1 MPIEM
6 EDLQDYFSP
15 KQQQQAPAMP
25 SAGSPDL
32 MAALLNFG
40 VGLMQ
45 PTWGNP
51 YVNAIGAAGE
61 GARLSQAQDR
71 LKREQARKDR
81 GLDQKDEDR
90 AQRLAIAERAQ
101 ALREQG
107 LSQKAAMDQAKLE
120 VGMKQLDIKQQS
132 VDIRRDRY
140 ENEQARKSIDSTVK
154 NAVGI
159 NNLYN
164 KEVQAL
170 TIHNTLNPTTK
181 KPIPTIDEWLSKQ
194 NPEVA
199 RVYRGKPATNETLKD
214 DEINP
219 SDAPR
224 NETER
229 VSGTVYKTP
238 RGPLRWIDADGKKGW
253 IAP

>member
-61 GARLSQAQDR
+61 GARLSQQQERLDR
-71 LKREQARKDR
+71 DQARKDR

-90 AQRLAIAERAQ
+90 AQRLAIAERAN
-101 ALREQG
+101 ALKEQG
-107 LSQKAAMDQAKLE
+107 LNQKAANDQARNEVMLGKLE
-120 VGMKQLDIKQQS
+120 GYRTAIENRREKFLLEDERKRLDS
-132 VDIRRDRY
+132 
-140 ENEQARKSIDSTVK
+140 SVK
-154 NAVGI
+154 NWTMVSQQYAKDTQAIAV
-159 NNLYN
+159 
-164 KEVQAL
+164 
-170 TIHNTLNPTTK
+170 HNALNPNAK
-181 KPIPTIDEWLSKQ
+181 KPVPTMDEWLATQSPAIR
-194 NPEVA
+194 NA
-199 RVYRGKPATNETLKD
+199 YRGQPATGEWPKVETPPAAAIEVLRNKPELRD
-214 DEINP
+214 QF
-219 SDAPR
+219 DAK
-224 NETER
+224 
-229 VSGTVYKTP
+229 Y
-238 RGPLRWIDADGKKGW
+238 GPGSAARILGR
-253 IAP
+253 